1 MQPNFISPVF
11 AQAPRGIAAMRRRN
25 HQIFNNHNFTNM
37 PVPISMGVSLTTTQ
51 LDAIKL
57 NIKSIKDVLNNLITI
72 NLTKDERSG
81 IQSVA
86 EKRFPY
92 VETAYDTLIDNY
104 PNLQPSFG
112 NVTEAKSDYTYL
124 TQHRQLG
131 LLLLE
136 LLEISSDHELSAG
149 YRAFEY
155 MRDFYDV
162 AERATER
169 NVPGADTVVD
179 ALSPLFKQANDAA
192 PTTPTE

>member
-1 MQPNFISPVF
+1 
-11 AQAPRGIAAMRRRN
+11 
-25 HQIFNNHNFTNM
+25 
-37 PVPISMGVSLTTTQ
+37 MGVSLSTEQ
-51 LDAIKL
+51 LEDIKR
-57 NIKSIKDVLNNLITI
+57 NIKSIKDVLNGLITI

-112 NVTEAKSDYTYL
+112 NVTAAKSDYTYL
-124 TQHRQLG
+124 TQQRQLG

-136 LLEISSDHELSAG
+136 LLEISSDHELAAG
-149 YRAFEY
+149 FRAFEY

-162 AERATER
+162 GERAIER

-179 ALSPLFKQANDAA
+179 ALSPLFAVTNEQ
-192 PTTPTE
+192 PPLPGGVG